1 MTLKEKMTSYMRS
14 HGLTPADVP
23 QVLVTFAA
31 YKWVTWG
38 GIVLLGY
45 TVLHTDCDVVFL
57 RDPAPYIMCPEND
70 AATAAAIAESV
81 DRPGGPANS
90 DDDVPDISQFD
101 SEHCHSYL
109 HYFETG
115 HAYALE
121 V

>member
-1 MTLKEKMTSYMRS
+1 MCGFTGCSN
-14 HGLTPADVP
+14 PAATHP
-23 QVLVTFAA
+23 YLANRIQQ
-31 YKWVTWG
+31 
-38 GIVLLGY
+38 
-45 TVLHTDCDVVFL
+45 H
-57 RDPAPYIMCPEND
+57 RDE

-81 DRPGGPANS
+81 ERPRGPSNS